1 VGAHFGSFIL
11 FGKKSKG
18 TKTFSPLSFFLSFL
32 FCFFTILHFITPLTL
47 STHYG
52 LNDLDSTLDGDH
64 LHLLSIRK
72 SVHVDQQKGR
82 WDKQGIMGT
91 IAAISALALEWYG
104 IL

>member
-1 VGAHFGSFIL
+1 VPILDHLSFL
-11 FGKKSKG
+11 EKSQKEQ
-18 TKTFSPLSFFLSFL
+18 KLSHLSLSFFP
-32 FCFFTILHFITPLTL
+32 FFFAFPTILHFINPLTL

-52 LNDLDSTLDGDH
+52 LNDFDSTLDGDH

-91 IAAISALALEWYG
+91 IAAISAMALEWYG
-104 IL
+104 VL